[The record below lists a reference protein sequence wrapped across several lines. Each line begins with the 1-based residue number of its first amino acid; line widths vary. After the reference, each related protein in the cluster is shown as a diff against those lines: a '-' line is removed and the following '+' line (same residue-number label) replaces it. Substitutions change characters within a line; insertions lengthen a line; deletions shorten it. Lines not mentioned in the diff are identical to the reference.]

1 MNSSNICYN
10 NWDMDVWIGVMM
22 MVIPDPGVMRG
33 VRMFGYLSQLPIR
46 KVIPEIEWQFD
57 IWALI

>member
-10 NWDMDVWIGVMM
+10 NWDRDVLIGVMM

-33 VRMFGYLSQLPIR
+33 VIMFGYLSQLPIR
-46 KVIPEIEWQFD
+46 KVIPEIE
-57 IWALI
+57 

>member
-22 MVIPDPGVMRG
+22 MVIPDPRVMRG

-46 KVIPEIEWQFD
+46 KVIPEIE
-57 IWALI
+57 